1 MVFTTE
7 QLTWVV
13 VGACTLG
20 GSGYLTVNSAISQ
33 LDKNISIANTTLNNQ
48 NQKLE
53 ILQAQ
58 LNRLE
63 EKMDQLNKNK

>member
-20 GSGYLTVNSAISQ
+20 GSGYLTVNSNLSQ
-33 LDKNISIANTTLNNQ
+33 LDKNISIANTTLTNQ

>member
-7 QLTWVV
+7 QLTWAV

-20 GSGYLTVNSAISQ
+20 GSGYLTVNSNLSQ
-33 LDKNISIANTTLNNQ
+33 LDKNISIANTTLTNQ

>member
-20 GSGYLTVNSAISQ
+20 GSGYLTVNSNLSQ
-33 LDKNISIANTTLNNQ
+33 LDKNISIANTTLTNQ

-53 ILQAQ
+53 MLQAQ

>member
-1 MVFTTE
+1 MIFTTE

-33 LDKNISIANTTLNNQ
+33 LDKNISIANTTLNNT
-48 NQKLE
+48 NQKIE
-53 ILQAQ
+53 ILQVQ
-58 LNRLE
+58 VSRLE
-63 EKMDQLNKNK
+63 EKLDQLNKNK

>member
-20 GSGYLTVNSAISQ
+20 GSGYLTVNSNLSE
-33 LDKNISIANTTLNNQ
+33 LDKNISLANNTLNNQ

-63 EKMDQLNKNK
+63 EKLDQYNKNK